1 MTEIKK
7 LEIEPIVNPFKGMTQ
22 EEIQEREN
30 YINNVLKNE
39 ERIKCQKRFEA
50 CGIGVEHKDYRMD
63 NFVVTNKTQEN
74 MKRNAKKFYVNVHD
88 KKVISNL
95 VLLGNAGQGKT
106 RLAISLLHIFNEL
119 VKNSNYGL
127 NDYYT
132 VSYTTSKDICNTLQ
146 QYTGFNAS
154 TKYNNVLK
162 EYAYADIMAID
173 EIGKATN
180 KHEYELIFDLLDKRL
195 AMGKSTI
202 LISNQSYD
210 DFTNSVGEY
219 AMSRINTDGN
229 MILIDTSDLPDYRQN
244 KDLLKVV

>member
-1 MTEIKK
+1 
-7 LEIEPIVNPFKGMTQ
+7 
-22 EEIQEREN
+22 
-30 YINNVLKNE
+30 
-39 ERIKCQKRFEA
+39 
-50 CGIGVEHKDYRMD
+50 
-63 NFVVTNKTQEN
+63 
-74 MKRNAKKFYVNVHD
+74 
-88 KKVISNL
+88 
-95 VLLGNAGQGKT
+95 
-106 RLAISLLHIFNEL
+106 
-119 VKNSNYGL
+119 
-127 NDYYT
+127 
-132 VSYTTSKDICNTLQ
+132 
-146 QYTGFNAS
+146 
-154 TKYNNVLK
+154 
-162 EYAYADIMAID
+162 MAID